1 MKFPISLMALALTV
15 CSVSASDFDKVLNT
29 VVSNNMALKYA
40 DAENQAAIASLK
52 SENTLDAPEI
62 GFESLWGAKGIG
74 DKRNFSISQGFDW
87 PGVYAARREAIR
99 KSQTAMQYLQE
110 SAMIEARQEVR
121 LLLIDIIYT
130 KQRIAATEKICD
142 GLSSLQKTFRKA
154 VDEGNETK
162 LDYNKSVIE
171 KIAAERELKT
181 LRGEYAAMLASLR
194 AMNGG
199 KDVEDLVA
207 SVGNVYPEVDL
218 ASLRPDVENIRAKDP
233 AIAAMKAD
241 AEVQKSLLKVEKRSL
256 LPGFTLGY
264 SHEWEMGDRFNG
276 FSVAVSL
283 PFITGNKKVKA
294 SRLQVRASEMQQ
306 EMELIRLSAAMSGDY
321 EKALLYRELLD
332 QYEDI
337 MNDNSDF
344 ELLKKAFDG
353 GQINFLTYMQELNYF
368 LAARRD
374 FLETL
379 YNYNCALARLQRY
392 N

>member
-1 MKFPISLMALALTV
+1 MALALSV
-15 CSVSASDFDKVLNT
+15 CSASASDFDKVLNT

-87 PGVYAARREAIR
+87 PGVYTARREAIR
-99 KSQTAMQYLQE
+99 KSQAAMQYLQE

-121 LLLIDIIYT
+121 LLLIDIIYA

-321 EKALLYRELLD
+321 EKALQYRELLD

>member
-1 MKFPISLMALALTV
+1 MKFSISLMALALTV

-62 GFESLWGAKGIG
+62 GFKSLWGAKGIG

-87 PGVYAARREAIR
+87 PGVYTARREAIR
-99 KSQTAMQYLQE
+99 KSQAAMQYLQE

-121 LLLIDIIYT
+121 LLLIDIIYA

>member
-1 MKFPISLMALALTV
+1 MALTLSV
-15 CSVSASDFDKVLNT
+15 CSASASDFDKVLNT

-87 PGVYAARREAIR
+87 PGVYTARREAIR
-99 KSQTAMQYLQE
+99 KSQAAMQYLQE

-121 LLLIDIIYT
+121 LLLIDIIYA

-306 EMELIRLSAAMSGDY
+306 KMELIRLSAAMSGDY
-321 EKALLYRELLD
+321 EKALQYRELLD

>member
-62 GFESLWGAKGIG
+62 GFKSLWGAKGIG

-87 PGVYAARREAIR
+87 PGVYTARREAIR
-99 KSQTAMQYLQE
+99 KSQAAMQYLQE

-121 LLLIDIIYT
+121 LLLIDIIYA

-321 EKALLYRELLD
+321 EKALQYRELLD

-353 GQINFLTYMQELNYF
+353 GQINFLSYMQELNYF

>member
-1 MKFPISLMALALTV
+1 MKFSISLMALALSV
-15 CSVSASDFDKVLNT
+15 CSASASDFDKVLNT

-121 LLLIDIIYT
+121 LLLIDIIYA

-162 LDYNKSVIE
+162 LNYNKSVIE

-207 SVGNVYPEVDL
+207 SVGDVYPEVDL
-218 ASLRPDVENIRAKDP
+218 ASLRPDVENIKVKDP

-321 EKALLYRELLD
+321 EKALQYRELLD

>member
-1 MKFPISLMALALTV
+1 
-15 CSVSASDFDKVLNT
+15 
-29 VVSNNMALKYA
+29 
-40 DAENQAAIASLK
+40 
-52 SENTLDAPEI
+52 
-62 GFESLWGAKGIG
+62 
-74 DKRNFSISQGFDW
+74 
-87 PGVYAARREAIR
+87 
-99 KSQTAMQYLQE
+99 MQYLQE

-121 LLLIDIIYT
+121 LLLIDIIYA

-256 LPGFTLGY
+256 LPGFTFCY

-294 SRLQVRASEMQQ
+294 ARLQAGAAEMQQ

-321 EKALLYRELLD
+321 EKALQYRELLD
-332 QYEDI
+332 QYEDV

-379 YNYNCALARLQRY
+379 YNYNCAVARLQRY

>member
-87 PGVYAARREAIR
+87 PGVYTARSEAIR
-99 KSQTAMQYLQE
+99 KSQAAMQYLQE

-121 LLLIDIIYT
+121 LLLIDIIYA

-321 EKALLYRELLD
+321 EKALQYRELLD

-379 YNYNCALARLQRY
+379 YNYNCAVARLQRY

>member
-87 PGVYAARREAIR
+87 PGVYTARREAIR
-99 KSQTAMQYLQE
+99 KSQAAMQYLQE

-121 LLLIDIIYT
+121 LLLIDIIYA

-306 EMELIRLSAAMSGDY
+306 EIELIRLSAAMSGDY
-321 EKALLYRELLD
+321 EKALQYRELLD

>member
-87 PGVYAARREAIR
+87 PGVYTARREAIR
-99 KSQTAMQYLQE
+99 KSQAAMQYLQE
-110 SAMIEARQEVR
+110 SAMIEARREVR
-121 LLLIDIIYT
+121 LLLIDIIYA

-283 PFITGNKKVKA
+283 PFITDNKKVKA

-306 EMELIRLSAAMSGDY
+306 EIELIRLSAAMSGDY
-321 EKALLYRELLD
+321 EKALQYRELLD

>member
-1 MKFPISLMALALTV
+1 MKFSISLMALALSV

-142 GLSSLQKTFRKA
+142 GLSSLQKTFKKA

-194 AMNGG
+194 ALNGG
-199 KDVEDLVA
+199 KEVEDLVA
-207 SVGNVYPEVDL
+207 SVGDVYPEVNL
-218 ASLRPDVENIRAKDP
+218 ASLRPDVENLRAKDP

-294 SRLQVRASEMQQ
+294 ARLQVGAAEMKQ

-321 EKALLYRELLD
+321 EKALQYRELLD
-332 QYEDI
+332 QYEDV

-379 YNYNCALARLQRY
+379 YNYNCAVARLQRY

>member
-1 MKFPISLMALALTV
+1 MKFSISLMALTLSV
-15 CSVSASDFDKVLNT
+15 CSASASDFDKVLNT

-87 PGVYAARREAIR
+87 PGVYTARREAIR
-99 KSQTAMQYLQE
+99 KSQAAMQYLQE

-121 LLLIDIIYT
+121 LLLIDIIYA

-306 EMELIRLSAAMSGDY
+306 KMELIRLSAAMSGDY
-321 EKALLYRELLD
+321 EKALQYRELLD

>member
-1 MKFPISLMALALTV
+1 MKFSISLMALALTV

-87 PGVYAARREAIR
+87 PGVYTARREAIR
-99 KSQTAMQYLQE
+99 KSQAAMQYLQE

-142 GLSSLQKTFRKA
+142 GLSSLQKTFKKA

-162 LDYNKSVIE
+162 LDYNRSVIE

-321 EKALLYRELLD
+321 EKALQYRELLD

-379 YNYNCALARLQRY
+379 YNYNCAVARLQRY

>member
-1 MKFPISLMALALTV
+1 MKFSISLMALALSV
-15 CSVSASDFDKVLNT
+15 CSASASDFDKVLNT

-87 PGVYAARREAIR
+87 PGVYTARREAIR
-99 KSQTAMQYLQE
+99 KSQAAMQYLQE

-121 LLLIDIIYT
+121 LLLIDIIYA

>member
-1 MKFPISLMALALTV
+1 MKFSISLMALALSV
-15 CSVSASDFDKVLNT
+15 CSASASDFDKVLNT

-87 PGVYAARREAIR
+87 PGVYTARREAIR
-99 KSQTAMQYLQE
+99 KSQAAMQYLQE

-121 LLLIDIIYT
+121 LLLIDIIYA

-142 GLSSLQKTFRKA
+142 GLSSLQKTFRKS

-162 LDYNKSVIE
+162 LDYNKYVIE

-207 SVGNVYPEVDL
+207 SVGDVYPEVDL
-218 ASLRPDVENIRAKDP
+218 ASLRPDVENIKVKDP

-321 EKALLYRELLD
+321 EKALQYRELLD

>member
-1 MKFPISLMALALTV
+1 MALALSV
-15 CSVSASDFDKVLNT
+15 CSASASDFDKVLNT

-142 GLSSLQKTFRKA
+142 GLASLQKTFKKA

-162 LDYNKSVIE
+162 LDYNKSVIG

-194 AMNGG
+194 ALNGG
-199 KDVEDLVA
+199 KEVEDLVA
-207 SVGNVYPEVDL
+207 SVGDAYPEVNL

-321 EKALLYRELLD
+321 EKALQYRELLD

>member
-1 MKFPISLMALALTV
+1 MALALTV

-99 KSQTAMQYLQE
+99 KSQAAMQYLQE

-121 LLLIDIIYT
+121 LLLIDIIYA

-142 GLSSLQKTFRKA
+142 GLASLQKTFKKA

-162 LDYNKSVIE
+162 LDYNKSVIG

-194 AMNGG
+194 ALNGG
-199 KDVEDLVA
+199 KEVEDLVA
-207 SVGNVYPEVDL
+207 SVGDAYPEVNL
-218 ASLRPDVENIRAKDP
+218 ASLRPDVENLRAKDP

>member
-1 MKFPISLMALALTV
+1 M
-15 CSVSASDFDKVLNT
+15 
-29 VVSNNMALKYA
+29 
-40 DAENQAAIASLK
+40 
-52 SENTLDAPEI
+52 
-62 GFESLWGAKGIG
+62 GAKGIG

-87 PGVYAARREAIR
+87 PGVYTAGREAIR
-99 KSQTAMQYLQE
+99 KSQAAMQYLQE
-110 SAMIEARQEVR
+110 SAMIEARREVR
-121 LLLIDIIYT
+121 LLLIDIIYA

-199 KDVEDLVA
+199 KDVEDPVA
-207 SVGNVYPEVDL
+207 SVGNVYPEVDP

-283 PFITGNKKVKA
+283 PFITGNKK
-294 SRLQVRASEMQQ
+294 
-306 EMELIRLSAAMSGDY
+306 
-321 EKALLYRELLD
+321 
-332 QYEDI
+332 
-337 MNDNSDF
+337 
-344 ELLKKAFDG
+344 
-353 GQINFLTYMQELNYF
+353 
-368 LAARRD
+368 
-374 FLETL
+374 
-379 YNYNCALARLQRY
+379 
-392 N
+392 

>member
-1 MKFPISLMALALTV
+1 MALALTV

-87 PGVYAARREAIR
+87 PGVYTARREAIR
-99 KSQTAMQYLQE
+99 KSQAAMQYLQE

-121 LLLIDIIYT
+121 LLLIDIIYA

-256 LPGFTLGY
+256 LPSFTLGY

>member
-1 MKFPISLMALALTV
+1 MALTLSV
-15 CSVSASDFDKVLNT
+15 CSASASDFDKVLNT

-87 PGVYAARREAIR
+87 PGVYTARREAIR
-99 KSQTAMQYLQE
+99 KSKAAMQYLQE

-121 LLLIDIIYT
+121 LLLIDIIYA

-321 EKALLYRELLD
+321 EKALQYRELLD

>member
-87 PGVYAARREAIR
+87 PGVYTARREAIR
-99 KSQTAMQYLQE
+99 KSQAAMQYLQE

-121 LLLIDIIYT
+121 LLLIDIIYA

-368 LAARRD
+368 LSARRD

>member
-1 MKFPISLMALALTV
+1 MMALALTV

-87 PGVYAARREAIR
+87 PGVYTARREAIR
-99 KSQTAMQYLQE
+99 KSQAAMQYLQE

-121 LLLIDIIYT
+121 LLLIDIIYA

-321 EKALLYRELLD
+321 EKALQYRELLD

>member
-1 MKFPISLMALALTV
+1 MKFSISLMALALSV
-15 CSVSASDFDKVLNT
+15 CSASASDFDKVLNT

-87 PGVYAARREAIR
+87 PGVYTARREAIR
-99 KSQTAMQYLQE
+99 KSQAAMQYLQE

-121 LLLIDIIYT
+121 LLLIDIIYA

-199 KDVEDLVA
+199 KEVEDLVA
-207 SVGNVYPEVDL
+207 SVGDVYPEVNL
-218 ASLRPDVENIRAKDP
+218 ASLRPDVENLRAKDP

-241 AEVQKSLLKVEKRSL
+241 AEVQKSLLKVEKQSL

-321 EKALLYRELLD
+321 EKALQYRELLD

>member
-1 MKFPISLMALALTV
+1 
-15 CSVSASDFDKVLNT
+15 SASDFDKVLNT

-87 PGVYAARREAIR
+87 PGVYTARREAIR
-99 KSQTAMQYLQE
+99 KSQAAMQYLQE

-121 LLLIDIIYT
+121 LLLIDIIYA

-321 EKALLYRELLD
+321 EKALQYRELLD

>member
-74 DKRNFSISQGFDW
+74 DKHNFSISQGFDW
-87 PGVYAARREAIR
+87 PGVYTARREAIR
-99 KSQTAMQYLQE
+99 KSQAAMQYLQE

-121 LLLIDIIYT
+121 LLLIDIIYA

-321 EKALLYRELLD
+321 EKALQYRELLD

>member
-1 MKFPISLMALALTV
+1 MALALTV

-87 PGVYAARREAIR
+87 PGVYTARREAIR
-99 KSQTAMQYLQE
+99 KSQAAMQYLQE

-121 LLLIDIIYT
+121 LLLIDIIYA

-368 LAARRD
+368 LSARRD

>member
-1 MKFPISLMALALTV
+1 MALALTV

-142 GLSSLQKTFRKA
+142 GLSSLQKTVKKA

-194 AMNGG
+194 ALNGG
-199 KDVEDLVA
+199 KEVEDLVA
-207 SVGNVYPEVDL
+207 SVGDVYPEVNL
-218 ASLRPDVENIRAKDP
+218 ASLRPDVENLRAKDP

-241 AEVQKSLLKVEKRSL
+241 AEVQKSLLKVEKQSL

-321 EKALLYRELLD
+321 EKALQYRELLD

>member
-1 MKFPISLMALALTV
+1 MKFSISLMALTLSV
-15 CSVSASDFDKVLNT
+15 CSASASDFDKVLNT

-87 PGVYAARREAIR
+87 PGVYTARREAIR
-99 KSQTAMQYLQE
+99 KSQAAMQYLQE

-121 LLLIDIIYT
+121 LLLIDIIYA
-130 KQRIAATEKICD
+130 KQRIDATEKICD

-294 SRLQVRASEMQQ
+294 SLLQVRASEMQQ

-321 EKALLYRELLD
+321 EKALQYRELLD

>member
-1 MKFPISLMALALTV
+1 MKFSISLMALALSV
-15 CSVSASDFDKVLNT
+15 CSASASDFDKVLNT

-142 GLSSLQKTFRKA
+142 GLASLQKTFKKA

-162 LDYNKSVIE
+162 LDYNKSVIG

-194 AMNGG
+194 ALNGG
-199 KDVEDLVA
+199 KEVEDLVA
-207 SVGNVYPEVDL
+207 SVGDAYPEVNL
-218 ASLRPDVENIRAKDP
+218 ASLRPDVENLRAKDP

-294 SRLQVRASEMQQ
+294 ARLQAGAAEMQQ

-321 EKALLYRELLD
+321 EKALQYRELLD
-332 QYEDI
+332 QYEDV

-379 YNYNCALARLQRY
+379 YNYNCAVARLQRY

>member
-1 MKFPISLMALALTV
+1 MKFSISLMALTLSV
-15 CSVSASDFDKVLNT
+15 CSASASDFDKVLNT

-87 PGVYAARREAIR
+87 PGVYTARREAIR
-99 KSQTAMQYLQE
+99 KSQAAMQYLQE

-121 LLLIDIIYT
+121 LLLIDIIYA

-162 LDYNKSVIE
+162 LNYNKSVIE

-218 ASLRPDVENIRAKDP
+218 ASLRPDVENIKVKDP

-321 EKALLYRELLD
+321 EKALQYRELLD

>member
-1 MKFPISLMALALTV
+1 MKFSISLMALTLSV
-15 CSVSASDFDKVLNT
+15 CSASASDFDKVLNT

-87 PGVYAARREAIR
+87 PGVYTARREAIR
-99 KSQTAMQYLQE
+99 KSQAAMQYLQE

-121 LLLIDIIYT
+121 LLLIDIIYA

-321 EKALLYRELLD
+321 EKALQYRELLD

-379 YNYNCALARLQRY
+379 YNYNCAWARLQRY

>member
-1 MKFPISLMALALTV
+1 MALTLSV
-15 CSVSASDFDKVLNT
+15 CSASASDFDKVLNT

-87 PGVYAARREAIR
+87 PGVYTARREAIR
-99 KSQTAMQYLQE
+99 KSQAAMQYLQE

-121 LLLIDIIYT
+121 LLLIDIIYA

-233 AIAAMKAD
+233 AIAAMKVD

-321 EKALLYRELLD
+321 EKALQYRELLD

>member
-1 MKFPISLMALALTV
+1 MKFSISLMALTLSV
-15 CSVSASDFDKVLNT
+15 CSASASDFDKVLNT

-87 PGVYAARREAIR
+87 PGVYTARREAIR
-99 KSQTAMQYLQE
+99 KSQAAMQYLQE

-121 LLLIDIIYT
+121 LLLIDIIYA

-321 EKALLYRELLD
+321 EKALQYRELLD

>member
-1 MKFPISLMALALTV
+1 MKFPISLMALALSV
-15 CSVSASDFDKVLNT
+15 CSASASDFDKVLNT

-87 PGVYAARREAIR
+87 PGVYTARREAIR
-99 KSQTAMQYLQE
+99 KSQAAMQYLQE

-121 LLLIDIIYT
+121 LLLIDIIYA

>member
-87 PGVYAARREAIR
+87 PGVYTARREAIR
-99 KSQTAMQYLQE
+99 KSQAAMQYLQE

-121 LLLIDIIYT
+121 LLLIDIIYA

-321 EKALLYRELLD
+321 EKALQYRELLD

>member
-87 PGVYAARREAIR
+87 PGVYTARREAIR
-99 KSQTAMQYLQE
+99 KSQAAMQYLQE

-121 LLLIDIIYT
+121 LLLIDIIYA

-264 SHEWEMGDRFNG
+264 SHEWEMGHRFNG

>member
-1 MKFPISLMALALTV
+1 MKFSISLMALALSV
-15 CSVSASDFDKVLNT
+15 CYASASDFDKVLNT

-142 GLSSLQKTFRKA
+142 GLSSLQKTFKKA

-171 KIAAERELKT
+171 KIAAKRELKT

-194 AMNGG
+194 ALNGG
-199 KDVEDLVA
+199 KEVEDLVA
-207 SVGNVYPEVDL
+207 SVGDAYPEVNL
-218 ASLRPDVENIRAKDP
+218 ASLRPDVENLRAKDP

-294 SRLQVRASEMQQ
+294 ARLQAGAAEMQQ

-321 EKALLYRELLD
+321 EKALQYRELLD
-332 QYEDI
+332 QYEDV

>member
-1 MKFPISLMALALTV
+1 MKFSISLMALALSV
-15 CSVSASDFDKVLNT
+15 CSASASDFDKVLNT

-87 PGVYAARREAIR
+87 PGVYTARREAIR

-121 LLLIDIIYT
+121 LLLIDIIYA

-321 EKALLYRELLD
+321 EKALQYRELLD

>member
-1 MKFPISLMALALTV
+1 MALALSV
-15 CSVSASDFDKVLNT
+15 CSASASDFDKVLNT

-121 LLLIDIIYT
+121 LLLIDIIYA

-199 KDVEDLVA
+199 KEVEDLVA
-207 SVGNVYPEVDL
+207 SVGDVYPEVNL
-218 ASLRPDVENIRAKDP
+218 ASLRPDVENLRAKDP

-241 AEVQKSLLKVEKRSL
+241 AEVQKSLLKVEKQSL

-321 EKALLYRELLD
+321 EKALQYRELLD

>member
-1 MKFPISLMALALTV
+1 MKFSISLMALTLSV
-15 CSVSASDFDKVLNT
+15 CSASASDFDKVLNT

-87 PGVYAARREAIR
+87 PGVYTARREAIR
-99 KSQTAMQYLQE
+99 KSQAAMQYLQE

-121 LLLIDIIYT
+121 LLLIDIIYA

-207 SVGNVYPEVDL
+207 SVGDVYPEVDL

-306 EMELIRLSAAMSGDY
+306 EMELILLSAAMSGDY
-321 EKALLYRELLD
+321 EKALQYRELLD

>member
-1 MKFPISLMALALTV
+1 
-15 CSVSASDFDKVLNT
+15 SASDFDKVLNT

-62 GFESLWGAKGIG
+62 GFKSLWGAKGIG

-87 PGVYAARREAIR
+87 PGVYTARREAIR
-99 KSQTAMQYLQE
+99 KSQAAMQYLQE

-121 LLLIDIIYT
+121 LLLIDIIYA

-321 EKALLYRELLD
+321 EKALQYRELLD